1 MRKEKQKIS
10 FDVDGKLLNEVQPF
24 LNRIPIFLLTGVL
37 LLYCLSQNT
46 EGLLS
51 FQGII
56 SLTGIIASS
65 MGIGLSVGITVGYVS
80 KNLNRKN
87 NSEKIDEDS
96 PEKP

>member
-10 FDVDGKLLNEVQPF
+10 FDVDGKLLGEVQPF
-24 LNRIPIFLLTGVL
+24 LNRIPIFLLSGVF
-37 LLYCLSQNT
+37 LLYCLSQNI
-46 EGLLS
+46 EGLLG

-87 NSEKIDEDS
+87 R
-96 PEKP
+96 

>member
-10 FDVDGKLLNEVQPF
+10 FDVDGKLLCEVQPF
-24 LNRIPIFLLTGVL
+24 LNRIPIFLLSGVF
-37 LLYCLSQNT
+37 LLYCLSRNI
-46 EGLLS
+46 EGLLN

-87 NSEKIDEDS
+87 NSEKNR
-96 PEKP
+96 